1 MDKYYPAKVNRFF
14 DRISEQVVDCMAVTR
29 GRLNHLGAPESIANK
44 YNRTCF
50 QILQILQDTRALC
63 IRNRIYAKCL
73 MDNEAAYLSYV
84 CSEFQ
89 RFLRIKKE
97 DESS

>member
-1 MDKYYPAKVNRFF
+1 MDKYYPAIVNRFF
-14 DRISEQVVDCMAVTR
+14 DRISEQVVERMAVTR
-29 GRLNHLGAPESIANK
+29 GRLNHLGAPESTVSK

-50 QILQILQDTRALC
+50 QMLQILQDTRALC
-63 IRNRIYAKCL
+63 VRNRIYAKCL
-73 MDNEAAYLSYV
+73 MDNEVAYLSYV
-84 CSEFQ
+84 CSELQ

>member
-1 MDKYYPAKVNRFF
+1 MDKYYPARVNRFF
-14 DRISEQVVDCMAVTR
+14 DRISEQVVERMAVTR
-29 GRLNHLGAPESIANK
+29 GRLNHLRAPESTVNR

-50 QILQILQDTRALC
+50 QMLQDARALC
-63 IRNRIYAKCL
+63 VRNRTYAKCL
-73 MDNEAAYLSYV
+73 MDNEAEYLSYV

-89 RFLRIKKE
+89 RFLRIRKE